1 MVNHP
6 WLRDKN
12 YKFVNDFTKN
22 DLRYKNF
29 VHEHIID
36 QMIKQGIGV
45 SKDVIKMIVKNEHI
59 EETLKSNE
67 KNEKDFYYTMT
78 SINDHHYIKATYHL
92 LKDKST
98 REFKGIDTNSQI
110 KYRQNKRGNITKNRN
125 EINARN
131 INQDKKIL
139 LMKNSLNLTSPNLE
153 LPQNSLSYVLPLARK
168 CSIVSEEGSICNENN
183 IPENFNFERM
193 HSPNTQ
199 HAIDIFVTDA
209 SDITKIDISEK
220 IPENLETNQTSFGI
234 KSIDEE
240 TCATPTKIEAI
251 LHPVSSSPDFLQT
264 QNNQDIKKS
273 SICDSEDGF
282 IGDNFSITNEQ
293 TLFIPYN
300 AKAKDKKLMNNVRIA
315 GKTPSTP
322 SSKLNCDSSSSVSN
336 NKLNSTPSVR
346 VIIQSKSLN
355 NIAFIEANN
364 TVDSNVNNISKLTN
378 SISTINIKGQ
388 NRSEKNDC
396 CSII

>member
-12 YKFVNDFTKN
+12 CKFVNDFNKN
-22 DLRYKNF
+22 DSRYKNS

-45 SKDVIKMIVKNEHI
+45 SKDVIKMILKNEHM
-59 EETLKSNE
+59 ETLNS
-67 KNEKDFYYTMT
+67 NEKDFYYTMT

-110 KYRQNKRGNITKNRN
+110 KFRQNKRGNITKNRN
-125 EINARN
+125 ESKGRN
-131 INQDKKIL
+131 INQDKKKL
-139 LMKNSLNLTSPNLE
+139 LNSLNLTSSNLE
-153 LPQNSLSYVLPLARK
+153 LPQNPSSYVLPLARK
-168 CSIVSEEGSICNENN
+168 CSIVSEEGSICTENN

-193 HSPNTQ
+193 HSTNSQ

-209 SDITKIDISEK
+209 SDITKVDISEK
-220 IPENLETNQTSFGI
+220 IPENLQTNKTSIGF
-234 KSIDEE
+234 KSINEE
-240 TCATPTKIEAI
+240 TCTTPAKIEAI

-264 QNNQDIKKS
+264 QIDQDIKNS
-273 SICDSEDGF
+273 SICDSGDGF

-300 AKAKDKKLMNNVRIA
+300 AKAKDKLMNNVRIA
-315 GKTPSTP
+315 GKTLSTP
-322 SSKLNCDSSSSVSN
+322 SSKLNCDSSSASN
-336 NKLNSTPSVR
+336 NQSNSKPSVR

-355 NIAFIEANN
+355 NIAFIETNN
-364 TVDSNVNNISKLTN
+364 PVDNNVNVSKLTN